1 MNLEEII
8 STAGR
13 RNYTVQLKVE
23 TRVGKIE
30 ALEVEPYGSKRKGV
44 RQLLFCL
51 DVNSFEYKNIDLSL
65 IRAAE
70 MTRSMFKPRFPIS
83 F

>member
-1 MNLEEII
+1 MNVEGII

-13 RNYTVQLKVE
+13 RNYTVQIKVE
-23 TRVGKIE
+23 TRKGKVE
-30 ALEVEPYGSKRKGV
+30 AFEVEPYGSKQKGL

-51 DVNSFEYKNIDLSL
+51 DVNTFEYKNIDLSL

>member
-1 MNLEEII
+1 MDVEGII

-13 RNYTVQLKVE
+13 RNYTVQLRVE
-23 TRVGKIE
+23 TRRGQVE
-30 ALEVEPYGSKRKGV
+30 AFEVEPYASNQKGL
-44 RQLLFCL
+44 RRLLFCL
-51 DVNSFEYKNIDLSL
+51 DVNTFEYLNIDLSL

-70 MTRSMFKPRFPIS
+70 MTRNMFTPRFPII